1 MAIADVREFLE
12 TSDVGSKARDLD
24 DVECLKAALDR
35 ARPALSTV
43 NCWVFE
49 GPDGAS
55 VVDTGVPGQVIA
67 DLWTEYVGE
76 RSNSRRPRKLLA
88 THHHMDH
95 LGQAENLV
103 RQYDAEFMMTL
114 PEWALGRMYALEPR
128 EDATTR
134 RRQVHAGAGM
144 ADDDVQQVI
153 DRAEANNGH
162 YNPPVPAAFYELID
176 GETVELGYRKW
187 QVFVGGGHS
196 PAAATLYDEAGGL
209 ILSGDQVLPDISPFV
224 GVDDFD
230 PDGDPVGDYLKYL
243 ERMRALPEDALV
255 LPGHGAPFRN
265 MPRRAKALQAI
276 HIDRLERALAASKQP
291 ITAMDILPFLFRGDT
306 NGHMRS
312 LFTVIA
318 VAHLN
323 YLVRRGVMER
333 TTRGDG
339 VLLYRS
345 DASVTDV
352 PAA

>member
-1 MAIADVREFLE
+1 MTIADVREFLE
-12 TSDVGSKARDLD
+12 SSDVGSKARDLD

-55 VVDTGVPGQVIA
+55 VVDTGVPGQGIA
-67 DLWTEYVGE
+67 DIWTEYVGE

-95 LGQAENLV
+95 LGQAERLV
-103 RQYDAEFMMTL
+103 QQYDAEFMMTL
-114 PEWALGRMYALEPR
+114 PEWALGRMYALEPA
-128 EDATTR
+128 EEAAGR
-134 RRQVHAGAGM
+134 RRRVLLEAGM
-144 ADDDVQQVI
+144 SATDAQVLI
-153 DRAEANNGH
+153 DRAAEMRGH
-162 YNPPVPAAFYELID
+162 HSPPIPAAFYELVD
-176 GETVELGYRKW
+176 GDMVELGYRKW
-187 QVFVGGGHS
+187 TVFVGGGHS

-243 ERMRALPEDALV
+243 ERMRALPAEALV
-255 LPGHGAPFRN
+255 LPGHGQPFVN
-265 MPRRAKALQAI
+265 MPKRAKALQAI
-276 HIDRLERALAASKQP
+276 HIDRLERALAASKEP
-291 ITAMDILPFLFRGDT
+291 ITTMDILPFLFRGDT
-306 NGHMRS
+306 TGHMRS

-333 TTRGDG
+333 SKGADG
-339 VLLYRS
+339 VLRYRS
-345 DASVTDV
+345 DASVSAV